1 MKTPI
6 VTLLTQPELDVLSK
20 QDNLDSLLRLD
31 IAIER
36 LERLSRNTEKMCHE
50 LEAVLK
56 EYRWYRGINYD
67 SKWFKNKRRIW

>member
-36 LERLSRNTEKMCHE
+36 
-50 LEAVLK
+50 
-56 EYRWYRGINYD
+56 I
-67 SKWFKNKRRIW
+67 

>member
-31 IAIER
+31 LAIER

-56 EYRWYRGINYD
+56 EYR
-67 SKWFKNKRRIW
+67 

>member
-36 LERLSRNTEKMCHE
+36 LERLSRNTEKMWHE

-56 EYRWYRGINYD
+56 EYR
-67 SKWFKNKRRIW
+67 

>member
-20 QDNLDSLLRLD
+20 QDNLDSLLRVD

-36 LERLSRNTEKMCHE
+36 LERLSRNTKKMCHE

-56 EYRWYRGINYD
+56 EYR
-67 SKWFKNKRRIW
+67 